1 MYRYGLPLA
10 WTGTGPAGVGGG
22 RRSKGKIK
30 PVGRCLSRHRS
41 SGFVGVRP
49 EIADARAG
57 PGKCLS
63 GAPAALYGYRNVFSH
78 TPGTSWAVAAMLKA
92 VRARE
97 NREVAQRKAGGV
109 EQTGPAVCY
118 DSAG

>member
-22 RRSKGKIK
+22 SRSKGKIK

-57 PGKCLS
+57 PGVGIRNVCR
-63 GAPAALYGYRNVFSH
+63 GAPAALYGYRNVFAYP
-78 TPGTSWAVAAMLKA
+78 PGTSYG
-92 VRARE
+92 R
-97 NREVAQRKAGGV
+97 
-109 EQTGPAVCY
+109 
-118 DSAG
+118 